1 MVYTSPIHSYIS
13 QYPAA
18 TQKVLGEIHA
28 AIRAAAPE
36 AEEAM
41 AYGIPTFKLKGK
53 NLVHFGAFAHHIG
66 FYPTPGAIVE
76 FQQEFSG
83 YKQAKGSVQF
93 PLDQPMPL
101 ALIKKVVA
109 YRLKIL
115 KGG

>member
-1 MVYTSPIHSYIS
+1 MTTLSLIDSYIS
-13 QYPAA
+13 RSPADV
-18 TQKVLGEIHA
+18 QKVLRSVRS
-28 AIRAAAPE
+28 AIRAAAPD

-41 AYGIPTFKLKGK
+41 AYGIPTFKMNGK

-76 FQQEFSG
+76 FEKEFAG

-101 ALIKKVVA
+101 ALIKKVVS
-109 YRLKIL
+109 YRLKTL

>member
-1 MVYTSPIHSYIS
+1 MTTLSPNDSYITRC
-13 QYPAA
+13 PADV
-18 TQKVLGEIHA
+18 QKVLQSVRA